1 MNSKNSK
8 TCDTHSLLLN
18 LTNKINLK
26 IRKICCFMQSCHL
39 RYAEK
44 YKTDIKNSKFELS
57 SPTWNEILELSDGP
71 RAYQAFKIIFSIS
84 SKKLERV
91 TDSPSIRIYVN
102 KIGRRN
108 TFRIKTGYFLA
119 FLTPETMKLLG
130 ITKSKTSK
138 FENGENLTNLEISVV
153 VLLYSNVVNNDYHFL
168 INSLFN
174 YSLQNIRFRVSY
186 IEAWFTD

>member
-1 MNSKNSK
+1 
-8 TCDTHSLLLN
+8 
-18 LTNKINLK
+18 
-26 IRKICCFMQSCHL
+26 MQSCHL

-44 YKTDIKNSKFELS
+44 YKKDIKNSKFELS

-91 TDSPSIRIYVN
+91 TDSPSIRIYEN
-102 KIGRRN
+102 EIERRN

-130 ITKSKTSK
+130 ITKSKTNK
-138 FENGENLTNLEISVV
+138 FENGENVTNLEISVV